1 MWEIGNDC
9 AWFVNDPYTDD
20 KEIKIGY
27 THWDI
32 SSFAIYLKDPSGTT
46 KQSWTPGRNYPN
58 VGYYTYSL
66 DKAVPGDWHIYCL
79 STTSGEGWDHAR
91 VRYLV
96 LDYDTAYFDEQDNPD
111 RRVGAISTYSCT
123 SGKIGLGVSF
133 DLAAYAGSPNRHLVM
148 KISTHFEDLNSPIQ
162 NNIITNVVLRGQK
175 VSGWNSSPYD
185 AGGVYGTTYGTTN
198 SRKYS
203 DIDMLSN
210 YDDDAGSDDLIY
222 SEGGINWGAVV
233 GTVGVNVLVA
243 VLSAGQIYWLTAVAW
258 AGGLADDLFGP
269 DLSTTDYRPDDAP
282 YESTTDL
289 QSEAYWDTQDNNA
302 FNTTTY
308 NWANMRMGAG
318 DTSYCWRF
326 MAWGSYDYNGM
337 EAGYDMHTEWIYMCV
352 CP

>member
-1 MWEIGNDC
+1 
-9 AWFVNDPYTDD
+9 
-20 KEIKIGY
+20 
-27 THWDI
+27 
-32 SSFAIYLKDPSGTT
+32 
-46 KQSWTPGRNYPN
+46 
-58 VGYYTYSL
+58 
-66 DKAVPGDWHIYCL
+66 
-79 STTSGEGWDHAR
+79 
-91 VRYLV
+91 
-96 LDYDTAYFDEQDNPD
+96 
-111 RRVGAISTYSCT
+111 
-123 SGKIGLGVSF
+123 
-133 DLAAYAGSPNRHLVM
+133 
-148 KISTHFEDLNSPIQ
+148 
-162 NNIITNVVLRGQK
+162 
-175 VSGWNSSPYD
+175 
-185 AGGVYGTTYGTTN
+185 
-198 SRKYS
+198 
-203 DIDMLSN
+203 MLSN